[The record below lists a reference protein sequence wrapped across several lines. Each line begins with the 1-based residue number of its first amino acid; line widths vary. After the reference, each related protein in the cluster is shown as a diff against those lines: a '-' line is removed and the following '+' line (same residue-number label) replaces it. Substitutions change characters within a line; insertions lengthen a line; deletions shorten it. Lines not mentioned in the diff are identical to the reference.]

1 MIQTSQSTS
10 LQRLI
15 QKRNL
20 SQEDALE
27 RIRAQSCRRGI
38 GNLAEEIEMGTVTGV
53 IPNDGGEEQLWDG
66 MKSALVDVNYWK
78 DGQCPGENNA
88 FFKFLQD

>member
-1 MIQTSQSTS
+1 
-10 LQRLI
+10 
-15 QKRNL
+15 
-20 SQEDALE
+20 
-27 RIRAQSCRRGI
+27 
-38 GNLAEEIEMGTVTGV
+38 MGTVTGV